1 MPEGAVTLNR
11 RGSLALIRL
20 NQPQSLNLVTV
31 DMAWELR
38 QVCRRLNED
47 GQTRV
52 AILTGAGSVFSC
64 GRDRFD
70 DLNGLPLSQWL
81 ELHRVASALA
91 GLKMPTIAAIN
102 GNALD
107 HGLELALACDLRTVA
122 EDARLGFTD
131 LSQGMIPRD
140 GGTQRLARVVGRSQ
154 ALELFLT
161 GRLVTATEALSMGLV
176 CMVAPQNGA
185 LIAAEELASG
195 IASTAPIAAQYTKEA
210 IHKGMDLS
218 LQQGLELEA
227 DLSFILQST
236 RDRLEG
242 VRSFLEKREPQF
254 KGE

>member
-1 MPEGAVTLNR
+1 MSEGAVTLSR
-11 RGSLALIRL
+11 REVLALIRL
-20 NQPQSLNLVTV
+20 NQPESLNLVTV
-31 DMAWELR
+31 DMAWELQR
-38 QVCRRLNED
+38 VCQSLNEE

-52 AILTGAGSVFSC
+52 AILTGAGPVFSC
-64 GRDRFD
+64 GRDQFD

-81 ELHRVASALA
+81 AQHRVASALA

-107 HGLELALACDLRTVA
+107 HGLEIALACDLRTVA
-122 EDARLGFTD
+122 EGARLGFTD
-131 LSQGMIPRD
+131 LSQGMIPWD

-154 ALELFLT
+154 ALELLLT
-161 GRLVTATEALSMGLV
+161 GRLVTAKEAFSMGLV
-176 CMVAPQNGA
+176 STVAPQNGA
-185 LIAAEELASG
+185 LKAAQELASG

-236 RDRLEG
+236 HDRVEG
-242 VRSFLEKREPQF
+242 VRSFLEKRAPQF
-254 KGE
+254 RGE